1 MNYSI
6 AIKNGKVIDTL
17 SKIEETRDI
26 FIKGSRIAEKPVG
39 NNCDIEETIDARDCI
54 VSPGLIDFHTHLYT
68 YGSELGIF
76 VDSSFLPMGVT
87 SAVDGGSTGFANFES
102 YYKNIVINSNVRIK
116 SFLNISPSG
125 LITTKYHE
133 NVDPKYYDYKLIFS
147 LFKRYKAHLLGLKI
161 RQSKEI
167 VEGLGIEPLKE
178 TIKIAEE
185 LGCAVAVHVT
195 DPPEKICEIT
205 NIMRAGDILV
215 HVFHGT
221 GHTILNI
228 NGKIY
233 PEIFNA
239 KKKGI
244 FFDAANGRN
253 HFAFKTAIPAI
264 SQGFFPDI
272 ISTDITMRTMFRKPV
287 FSLPFVMSKY
297 LNLGMPLGEVFS
309 ACTYLPAKLMG
320 VEKDIGDL
328 SPGSLADVSI
338 FKIIEKSVEFIDV
351 EGKKIEGS
359 KLLIPKLTVLNG
371 KIVYRQIDF

>member
-1 MNYSI
+1 MSYSI
-6 AIKNGKVIDTL
+6 VIKNGKVIDTL

-26 FIKGSRIAEKPVG
+26 FIKGNRIAEKPVG
-39 NNCDIEETIDARDCI
+39 NSCDIKETIDASDCI

-87 SAVDGGSTGFANFES
+87 SAVDGGSTGFVNFES

-133 NVDPKYYDYKLIFS
+133 NVDPKYYDYKLILS
-147 LFKRYKAHLLGLKI
+147 LFKRYKSHLLGLKI

-167 VEGLGIEPLKE
+167 VENLGIEPLKE

-185 LGCAVAVHVT
+185 LGCPVAVHAT
-195 DPPEKICEIT
+195 DPPEKIYEIT
-205 NIMRAGDILV
+205 NIMRAGDILI

-287 FSLPFVMSKY
+287 FSLPFIMSKY
-297 LNLGMPLGEVFS
+297 LNLGMPLSKVFS